1 MARRLSVLLGL
12 RDKVETNFKN
22 MVDDMFKKFK
32 NNQGLFIGQ
41 RNTYQPLEGY
51 ADEPSKRGFT
61 NVQSTVEEQ
70 LEWMKEH
77 TKDFMDVVFSIEKTN
92 ASGKV
97 KSKLVVDGQDWG
109 EYTSLELL
117 RLKTTLDNSKFK
129 ELYKEIPVRSSAEIW
144 KLSENP
150 DFEGRDVWETPIDE
164 GFAKTTIKE
173 SYILLDTQEGRPPM
187 VAEKSSQVNVGKY
200 TSQRFSGALSIQER
214 AVMQRK
220 YDTLYKAVI
229 EALENAN
236 NVEIETSDLGSKIM
250 TYIHS

>member
-1 MARRLSVLLGL
+1 MSRRLSVLLGL

-70 LEWMKEH
+70 LDWMKEH

-150 DFEGRDVWETPIDE
+150 DFEGRNVWETPIDE

-173 SYILLDTQEGRPPM
+173 SYILPDTQEGRPPM

-200 TSQRFSGALSIQER
+200 TNQKFSGALSIQER

>member
-61 NVQSTVEEQ
+61 NVQSTVDEQ
-70 LEWMKEH
+70 LQWMKEN

-97 KSKLVVDGQDWG
+97 KAKLVVEGQEWG

-129 ELYKEIPVRSSAEIW
+129 ELYK
-144 KLSENP
+144 
-150 DFEGRDVWETPIDE
+150 
-164 GFAKTTIKE
+164 
-173 SYILLDTQEGRPPM
+173 
-187 VAEKSSQVNVGKY
+187 
-200 TSQRFSGALSIQER
+200 
-214 AVMQRK
+214 
-220 YDTLYKAVI
+220 
-229 EALENAN
+229 
-236 NVEIETSDLGSKIM
+236 
-250 TYIHS
+250 

>member
-32 NNQGLFIGQ
+32 SNQGLFMGQ
-41 RNTYQPLEGY
+41 RTTYQPLEGY
-51 ADEPSKRGFT
+51 ADEPSKRGFV

-70 LEWMKEH
+70 LDWMKEH

-97 KSKLVVDGQDWG
+97 KAKLVVDGQDWG
-109 EYTSLELL
+109 DYTSLELL

-129 ELYKEIPVRSSAEIW
+129 ELYKEIPVRSAAEIW
-144 KLSENP
+144 KLSE
-150 DFEGRDVWETPIDE
+150 DSTFDGREVYETPINE
-164 GFAKTTIKE
+164 GYAKTTIKE
-173 SYILLDTQEGRPPM
+173 SYILPDTQEGRPPM
-187 VAEKSSQVNVGKY
+187 VAEKSNQVNVGKY
-200 TSQRFSGALSIQER
+200 SSQMFSGAISMQQR
-214 AVMQRK
+214 ATMQRK